1 MPRMSARP
9 TRLRL
14 ALAVAYALAM
24 LIVAVAHRPLAVTP
38 IERALILAE
47 YQLPGGLN
55 NDFCLPGLGQKH
67 RLDTPCDACVIAAA
81 PGLGAAA
88 APALDLPPRVAVVFL
103 PADIAAPADPARHRP
118 HARGPPAMA

>member
-1 MPRMSARP
+1 MPRMFARP

-14 ALAVAYALAM
+14 AVAIAYALAM
-24 LIVAVAHRPLAVTP
+24 LLVALAHRPLAVTP
-38 IERALILAE
+38 IERALILAA

-81 PGLGAAA
+81 PGLGAVA
-88 APALDLPPRVAVVFL
+88 APALDLPPRVVAVFL
-103 PADIAAPADPARHRP
+103 PTDVAARADPARQRP
-118 HARGPPAMA
+118 HARGPPLAA